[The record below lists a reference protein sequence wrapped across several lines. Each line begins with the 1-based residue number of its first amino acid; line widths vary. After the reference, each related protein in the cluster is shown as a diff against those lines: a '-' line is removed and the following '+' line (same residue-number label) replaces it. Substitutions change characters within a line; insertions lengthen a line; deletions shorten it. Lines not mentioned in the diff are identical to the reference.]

1 MMLTNLPGKQK
12 VNINSSNLMH
22 LSRERW
28 KILIV
33 PFAADSVPALP
44 WARTSSSSIEEITE
58 RLKVLDINKEICN
71 IPKRR
76 RNALVPYRAKNQKQ
90 NAIVPY
96 RPKNQKQNAL
106 VVYGSDGTIVPF
118 DGPFDPIRRR
128 RQRPKVD
135 LDDETTRVW
144 KLLLENIDNQG
155 IDGTDEDKAK
165 WWENE
170 RSVFHGRV
178 DSFIARMRLVQG
190 TI

>member
-1 MMLTNLPGKQK
+1 M
-12 VNINSSNLMH
+12 
-22 LSRERW
+22 
-28 KILIV
+28 
-33 PFAADSVPALP
+33 
-44 WARTSSSSIEEITE
+44 
-58 RLKVLDINKEICN
+58 LDINKEICN